1 MFSPLSTWWVGAL
14 TRIGWNYYLV
24 QIGTMLINFVTEFLF
39 DRFVVFGKSIN
50 TNALGKKEQQKLLE
64 ESKNR

>member
-1 MFSPLSTWWVGAL
+1 
-14 TRIGWNYYLV
+14 
-24 QIGTMLINFVTEFLF
+24 MLINFVTEFLF